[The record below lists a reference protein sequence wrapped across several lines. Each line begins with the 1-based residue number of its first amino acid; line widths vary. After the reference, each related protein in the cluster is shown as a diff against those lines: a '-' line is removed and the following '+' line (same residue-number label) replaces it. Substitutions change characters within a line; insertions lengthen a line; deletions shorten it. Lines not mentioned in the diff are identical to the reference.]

1 MYDFLEEN
9 WQSNFAYAAKVE
21 PYVII
26 KIKWL
31 KNI

>member
-1 MYDFLEEN
+1 MYDFLDEN
-9 WQSNFAYAAKVE
+9 WQSNFAYASKVE
-21 PYVII
+21 LYVIL